1 MSLGF
6 WSSTEENAF
15 MVNTAQCTW
24 TWGPTDQSHLL
35 WWPGRTPGAQMRAT
49 CGVFML
55 VISLSVF
62 FSFLVIYFSIVAAI
76 WRRTAVCVL
85 STLTSDRIWAGNG
98 SMNLRATMPTS
109 AQAHAH
115 TSAAQTQPTARYG
128 TGSCLMGCWGWAD
141 QATCLKRMHDGLHVK
156 WVDGWW
162 SGV

>member
-1 MSLGF
+1 MHLNLGSHWPEPPLMMTRKDSRCPDEGHL
-6 WSSTEENAF
+6 WSFYVSDF
-15 MVNTAQCTW
+15 
-24 TWGPTDQSHLL
+24 
-35 WWPGRTPGAQMRAT
+35 
-49 CGVFML
+49 L
-55 VISLSVF
+55 VSF
-62 FSFLVIYFSIVAAI
+62 FFLFLVIYFSIVAAI